1 MRYWLFKS
9 EPSTWS
15 WEEQLAA
22 GRDGA
27 EWDGVRNYSAQAN
40 MKAMRVGDLGFFYH
54 SMSERSVVGVVEVC
68 AEASADS
75 TDPRWECVHVRAVA
89 TLPSPVSL
97 ADVKADETLR
107 SSALSRNPR
116 LSVQPLSAREWTRI
130 RRMGGLKSDDP
141 R

>member
-1 MRYWLFKS
+1 M
-9 EPSTWS
+9 
-15 WEEQLAA
+15 
-22 GRDGA
+22 
-27 EWDGVRNYSAQAN
+27 
-40 MKAMRVGDLGFFYH
+40 
-54 SMSERSVVGVVEVC
+54 GVVEVC

-89 TLPSPVSL
+89 TLPSAVSL